1 MGKHVFKCIF
11 KEIEDTIALIK
22 ETLEGLTGST
32 TEETPTASTE
42 PTTSTEPT
50 ESTEPTTEPTT
61 PTESTEPS
69 TEGN

>member
-22 ETLEGLTGST
+22 ETLEGLTGSI
-32 TEETPTASTE
+32 TEETPTT
-42 PTTSTEPT
+42 
-50 ESTEPTTEPTT
+50 STEPTTEPTT

-69 TEGN
+69 TEPSTEGN